1 MKEIANSITEKI
13 KKLISKIKN
22 NKIDGITR
30 RWLINII
37 GVIAILFLITF
48 ILSSVAIK
56 NYYYNSVENIVS
68 SGASDS
74 AVSYFQNNIEKGNSL
89 EESAAEFVDS
99 YSLKKSTTIW
109 IIDTKGK
116 VILSSSGFS
125 VEDQSMPDYD
135 EAMQNEAGIARFV
148 GRINRKEKI
157 MALTKAIKD
166 KNGAKIGAIRVMSNI
181 NEVDDQISTIRLNKS
196 GAGDELVLPAVRAL

>member
-157 MALTKAIKD
+157 MALTKAI
-166 KNGAKIGAIRVMSNI
+166 
-181 NEVDDQISTIRLNKS
+181 
-196 GAGDELVLPAVRAL
+196 